1 MDGFDATSVM
11 DTPVDGLETDVVEEP
26 VETGLED
33 TETVED
39 DGTGDGEGGKQGEG
53 EGAID
58 GRKLPAQVRSFLK
71 TAKEAD
77 PAQAGTIKE
86 LGDGY
91 FRYQAYKQVFPKVE
105 DARAAS
111 AALQAIGGQ
120 DGIADIQGRIADM
133 EEVDALLASGDAS
146 VLDRVAEIA
155 GEGLVKLAPAFLD
168 RVAQQSPEAF
178 GEMVKPHLVAAL
190 NGAGLG
196 TVLGQ
201 LAEAFEMANM
211 PGASAEFK
219 QAAQSKASTLIKNM
233 IGWLNEQNQS
243 VQNAKKNAVNPSEQK
258 LSEREKALQTKE
270 ENSFREGI
278 RSTTSQHFN
287 EVTGKALGP
296 YLKQLNLSMDA
307 KRDLAQGVI
316 DEVSRLMEGDQSYQ
330 KQIKAL
336 LSAKSRDPKRIA
348 SFINA
353 KIDAIAEQATKSVV
367 MRRYGNSL
375 NGKRSAAKPGGK
387 QQPQQGKPTSA
398 AASGVV
404 RVAQKPDRSLID
416 YDKTSDID
424 LVQGRATLKSGK
436 RVSWR

>member
-1 MDGFDATSVM
+1 MDGFDATSVL
-11 DTPVDGLETDVVEEP
+11 DTPVDGLETDVAEEP

-39 DGTGDGEGGKQGEG
+39 DGTGEGEG
-53 EGAID
+53 EGTVD

-71 TAKEAD
+71 TAKESD

-120 DGIADIQGRIADM
+120 DGIADIQSRIADM
-133 EEVDALLASGDAS
+133 EEVDALLASGDVS

-155 GEGLVKLAPAFLD
+155 GEGLVKLAPAFID

-178 GEMVKPHLVAAL
+178 GEMVRPHLVAAL

-201 LAEAFEMANM
+201 LAEAFEMSNM

-219 QAAQSKASTLIKNM
+219 QAAQNKASTLIKNM
-233 IGWLNEQNQS
+233 MGWLQQQNEA
-243 VQNAKKNAVNPSEQK
+243 VQNSKKNAVNPSEQK
-258 LSEREKALQTKE
+258 LSEREKALQAKE

-278 RSTTSQHFN
+278 RSTTSSHFN

-296 YLKQLNLSMDA
+296 YLKQLNLSTEA

-316 DEVSRLMEGDQSYQ
+316 DEVSRLMEGDQAYQ
-330 KQIKAL
+330 KQVKAL
-336 LSAKSRDPKRIA
+336 LSAKNRDAKRIA

-367 MRRYGNSL
+367 MRRYGNTL
-375 NGKRSAAKPGGK
+375 NGKRSAAQGGKKPG
-387 QQPQQGKPTSA
+387 QQKPTTA
-398 AASGVV
+398 AAGAPV
-404 RVAQKPDRSLID
+404 RIAQKPDRSLID
-416 YDKTSDID
+416 YDKTSDMD
-424 LVQGRATLKSGK
+424 LVQGRATLKNGK